1 MSATPP
7 DCELTLADFGF
18 ALPPEL
24 IAQAP
29 AARRDAARLMLVE
42 RHGSAPAVDA
52 SVSALPDLL
61 RGDELLLI
69 NDARVVPARL
79 VGRKPSG
86 GRVEFLVLEPPA
98 PGSALVRAMGRASK
112 TIRAGT
118 PVCIAPGVTVDVV
131 DSLGDGLYDVRLPLG
146 DAGLWAFLD
155 AHGEIPLPPYIAR
168 PDGPTTED
176 ADRYQTVFAAQPGS
190 VAAPTAGLH
199 FTDDLLAAIRARGC
213 ALAPV
218 TLHVGP
224 GTFLPVRTERLV
236 DHRMH
241 RERYAISESTAKA
254 IAAARAAGRP
264 ILAIGTTVVRA
275 VESAASLS
283 DGPAGAVCAGEGSTD
298 IFIRP
303 GHRFRVVDQLMTN
316 FHLPGSTLLML
327 VSAFAGM
334 KTVRD
339 AYEAAVRR
347 GYRFFSYGDGMLLR

>member
-7 DCELTLADFGF
+7 DRELTLADFSF
-18 ALPPEL
+18 RLPPEL
-24 IAQAP
+24 IAQTP
-29 AARRDAARLMLVE
+29 SERREAARLMLVD
-42 RHGSAPAVDA
+42 RQGRSPAMDS
-52 SVSALPDLL
+52 SVAALPELL

-79 VGRKPSG
+79 VGTKPSG
-86 GRVEFLVLEPPA
+86 GRVELLVLEP
-98 PGSALVRAMGRASK
+98 SASRPDVVRAMGRASK
-112 TIRAGT
+112 ALRATT
-118 PVCIAPGVTVDVV
+118 PVHIAPGVTAEIL

-155 AHGEIPLPPYIAR
+155 AHGELPLPPYIAR
-168 PDGPTTED
+168 PDGPRPGD
-176 ADRYQTVFAAQPGS
+176 AERYQTVFAARPGS

-199 FTDDLLAAIRARGC
+199 FTDALLAAIRARGC
-213 ALAPV
+213 ALASV

-224 GTFLPVRTERLV
+224 GTFLPVRTERLA

-241 RERYAISESTAKA
+241 RERYAIPDATAAA
-254 IAAARAAGRP
+254 IAGARAAGRP
-264 ILAIGTTVVRA
+264 ILAVGTTVVRA
-275 VESAASLS
+275 VESAA
-283 DGPAGAVCAGEGSTD
+283 DPAGAVRPGDGSTD

-303 GHRFRVVDQLMTN
+303 GHTFRVVDQLMTN

-327 VSAFAGM
+327 VAAFAGLQP
-334 KTVRD
+334 TRD